1 MRTQKLTFYIFNILI
16 FVVQFAQAQKT
27 KNVNLSTPYNTI
39 STHIDNLQKDNY
51 HPEIAAQTLYRGGQY
66 ASLEKR
72 KELAIKLL
80 KIMDARGLEVDYEK
94 LPRNPKFEDTTA
106 SEANKKI
113 YRLFPN
119 ELPDIAVQKV
129 GSQWLYTKKT
139 LDQIPSLYQN
149 IGVVEQVI
157 GQFPDWFETK
167 ILGMTIFHYLAL
179 AALLFIS
186 LLLHKLFSYF
196 FRNLFI
202 RLITKLGKGERGHR
216 VTELVQSISRPA
228 SLFFIFRL
236 WIWLLPSFVFPL
248 TFIAYTI
255 LFLKVSLPIY
265 AVMIGVKVVDFVAL
279 YMGKLAEKTEGT
291 MDDQLIPLLKRALTT
306 FVYIIGFIFILEA
319 LNFNVQ
325 NIITGLSI
333 GGLAFAFAAQ
343 DTIKNLFGSLTI
355 FMDRPFQ
362 VGDWIVA
369 ENINGTVE
377 EVGFRSTRI
386 RTFSNSVM
394 YVANGRLANM
404 VIDNMGVRVYRR
416 YSTVLGVTYDTPPEL
431 IEAFVKGLRQIIL
444 EHPDTRKDYFHVYLN
459 DFAGSSLNILFYSFF
474 TVNDWGLEL
483 RARHELMISIL
494 KLASQLGVRFAFP
507 TQTLF
512 VEEVPG
518 QKTLTPNYTEADL
531 DAENLNE
538 KIQQFIAAR
547 FDEKTF
553 QAQRAQSHMAVGGE
567 DDGDG

>member
-16 FVVQFAQAQKT
+16 FVVQFAQAQNT
-27 KNVNLSTPYNTI
+27 KNLDLSTPYNTI

-51 HPEIAAQTLYRGGQY
+51 HPEISAQTLYRGGQY
-66 ASLEKR
+66 ASLKKR
-72 KELAIKLL
+72 KDLAIKLL

-149 IGVVEQVI
+149 IGIVEKVI
-157 GQFPDWFETK
+157 GQFPAWFESK

-179 AALLFIS
+179 VALLFIS
-186 LLLHKLFSYF
+186 LLLHKFFSYF
-196 FRNLFI
+196 FRNLFT
-202 RLITKLGKGERGHR
+202 RLITKLGKGQRGQR
-216 VTELVQSISRPA
+216 VTELVQSIARPA

-265 AVMIGVKVVDFVAL
+265 AMMIGVKVVDFVAL

-369 ENINGTVE
+369 GNINGTVE

-386 RTFSNSVM
+386 RT
-394 YVANGRLANM
+394 
-404 VIDNMGVRVYRR
+404 
-416 YSTVLGVTYDTPPEL
+416 
-431 IEAFVKGLRQIIL
+431 
-444 EHPDTRKDYFHVYLN
+444 
-459 DFAGSSLNILFYSFF
+459 
-474 TVNDWGLEL
+474 
-483 RARHELMISIL
+483 
-494 KLASQLGVRFAFP
+494 
-507 TQTLF
+507 
-512 VEEVPG
+512 
-518 QKTLTPNYTEADL
+518 
-531 DAENLNE
+531 
-538 KIQQFIAAR
+538 
-547 FDEKTF
+547 
-553 QAQRAQSHMAVGGE
+553 
-567 DDGDG
+567 

>member
-1 MRTQKLTFYIFNILI
+1 MRSQRLTFYLVLFLI
-16 FVVQFAQAQKT
+16 CIVQVVQAQNT
-27 KNVNLSTPYNTI
+27 KSINLNTPYNTI
-39 STHIDNLQKDNY
+39 STHIDNLQKNNY
-51 HPEIAAQTLYRGGQY
+51 HPEVAAQTLYRGGKY
-66 ASLEKR
+66 ASLKKR

-80 KIMDARGLEVDYEK
+80 KIMDARGLVVDYEK

-106 SEANKKI
+106 SDANKKI
-113 YRLFPN
+113 YYLFPD

-149 IGVVEQVI
+149 IGIVEKVI
-157 GQFPDWFETK
+157 NLFPEWFESK

-179 AALLFIS
+179 IALVVIS
-186 LLLHKLFSYF
+186 LLLHKFFTYF
-196 FRNLFI
+196 FRNLLI
-202 RLITKLGKGERGHR
+202 RLITKLGKGQRGHR
-216 VTELVQSISRPA
+216 VTELVQSIARPA
-228 SLFFIFRL
+228 SLFLIFRL

-248 TFIAYTI
+248 TFTAYTI
-255 LFLKVSLPIY
+255 LFLRVSLPIY
-265 AVMIGVKVVDFVAL
+265 GMMIGVKLVDFVAL

-394 YVANGRLANM
+394 YVANGILANM

-416 YSTVLGVTYDTPPEL
+416 YSTTLGVTYDTPPEL
-431 IEAFVKGLRQIIL
+431 IEAFVQGLRQIIL
-444 EHPDTRKDYFHVYLN
+444 EHPDTRKDYFQVYLN

-483 RARHELMISIL
+483 RARHELMMSIL
-494 KLASQLGVRFAFP
+494 KLASKLGVRFAFP

-518 QKTLTPNYTEADL
+518 QKTLTPQYTEADL
-531 DAENLNE
+531 DDKNLNE
-538 KIQQFIAAR
+538 KIQQFIASQ
-547 FDEKTF
+547 FDEQTF
-553 QAQRAQSHMAVGGE
+553 HAKRAQGHTAVGGE